1 MKTFDTLATR
11 NALGFDRLVPALAQM
26 FSVGCEVPTRH
37 VHTLPTEGG
46 SGVTVLIMPA
56 WQAGRYFGIKTVMI
70 APDNSQ
76 QGLPGL
82 HSTYLLYDART
93 GVPLAQM
100 DGNEITSRRTA
111 AASALA
117 ASYLARRTSRHLMIV
132 GAGRVAS
139 LLAEAY
145 RTVLPIEKVSV
156 WSRRSTT
163 AARLAA
169 DLNASGIE
177 AAPCA
182 DLSEAVARADIVSC
196 ATLSTESLIRGEWL
210 REGAHLD
217 LIGSFTPA
225 MREADDDS
233 FRGASIY
240 VDTEEAWHKSG
251 ELLGPMSRGV
261 IAASDVRG
269 TLAQLC
275 SGKRAGRT
283 SAVERTLFKS
293 VGTALEDLAAAV
305 LVYESAA

>member
-26 FSVGCEVPTRH
+26 FSVGCEVPARH
-37 VHTLPTEGG
+37 VHSLPIEGG

-56 WQAGRYFGIKTVMI
+56 WQAGRYFGVKTVMI
-70 APDNSQ
+70 APDNSL

-117 ASYLARRTSRHLMIV
+117 ASYLARRASSHLLIV

-139 LLAEAY
+139 LLAKAY
-145 RTVLPIEKVSV
+145 GSVLPIEKVSV
-156 WSRRSTT
+156 WSRKLP
-163 AARLAA
+163 AAAQLAA
-169 DLNASGIE
+169 ALRESGFE
-177 AAPCA
+177 AAPSA
-182 DLSEAVARADIVSC
+182 DLAKAVADADIVSC
-196 ATLSTESLIRGEWL
+196 ATLSTEPLIRGEWL
-210 REGAHLD
+210 RAGTHLD

-225 MREADDDS
+225 MREADDDC

-261 IAASDVRG
+261 FSANDVRG

-275 SGKRAGRT
+275 GGTRAGRA
-283 SAVERTLFKS
+283 SAAERTLFKS

-305 LVYESAA
+305 LVYESA